1 MVTKEYVT
9 DSNIFYMGIPFQSDS
24 SLRYIITSDILSEV
38 RHIKKKIN
46 GLDLLLSLGKVMVV
60 EPSPE
65 NIKHI
70 LNRIKLSGQF
80 GLSKPD
86 CSIIALSFQLKLP
99 IMSTDYTVIN
109 TAKFLSLDTLVPGK
123 SNFEIVKTT
132 KFCSICKK
140 HYDLK
145 FMYCNNCGNKLIY
158 KHLKG

>member
-1 MVTKEYVT
+1 
-9 DSNIFYMGIPFQSDS
+9 MGIPFLSDS
-24 SLRYIITSDILSEV
+24 NLRYFITSDILSEI

-46 GLDLLLSLGKVMVV
+46 GLDLLLSLGKVMVM

-65 NIKHI
+65 NIKYVVNKVKQ
-70 LNRIKLSGQF
+70 LGQF

-86 CSIIALSFQLKLP
+86 CSIIALSFQLQLP

-123 SNFEIVKTT
+123 SNFEIVITT

-140 HYDLK
+140 YYDLK
-145 FMYCNNCGNKLIY
+145 FLYCDYCGNKLTY
-158 KHLKG
+158 KHIKG